1 MPKYTLTYSPP
12 AEGWPSFYSYDPEWI
27 QGMNQYLY
35 TFSGGNLFRHNTN
48 DARNTFYG
56 SYVAAEDSSTIT
68 SVFNDEPIVNKIFK
82 TIALE
87 GNSPWAA
94 EMSSDQ
100 QDGRFIESA
109 FFEKK
114 EGDYFAFVRTVNND
128 PAQPDDYALRSLN
141 GIGVSQT
148 VVGNVV
154 NFPLTT
160 DIGSILSAGNVPTDP
175 NSGDSFYFALP
186 VGSEYPA
193 ITFAGFVTNI
203 EVDIPNGIN
212 RVTHDGSG
220 TAPGI
225 NDPLW
230 LGIKNQV
237 AESHGLLGHYGVFK
251 LTNTDTSAVEL
262 FVAKSEVMKS
272 YPG

>member
-1 MPKYTLTYSPP
+1 MPNYTLTYSPP
-12 AEGWPSFYSYDPEWI
+12 AEGWPSFYSYEPEWI
-27 QGMNQYLY
+27 QGMNQFLY
-35 TFSGGNLFRHNTN
+35 TFSGGNIFRHNTN
-48 DARNTFYG
+48 EARNTFYD
-56 SYVAAEDSSTIT
+56 SYDPAVDSSTIT

-82 TIALE
+82 TMAIE
-87 GNSPWAA
+87 GNRPWSATLI
-94 EMSSDQ
+94 SDQ
-100 QDGRFIESA
+100 QDGRFMDVD

-114 EGDYFAFVRTVNND
+114 EGDYFAFVRTVNNN

-141 GIGVSQT
+141 GIGLSQT

-154 NFPLTT
+154 NFPLTL
-160 DIGSILSAGNVPTDP
+160 DIGSILSAGDA
-175 NSGDSFYFALP
+175 FYWALP
-186 VGSEYPA
+186 VGSQYPT

-220 TAPGI
+220 GVPSI

-230 LGIKNQV
+230 VGIKNQQ
-237 AESHGLLGHYGVFK
+237 AESSGLLGHYGVFK
-251 LTNTDTSAVEL
+251 LTNEDTTAVEM

>member
-1 MPKYTLTYSPP
+1 MPNYTLTYSPP
-12 AEGWPSFYSYDPEWI
+12 AEGWPSFYSFEPEWI
-27 QGMNQYLY
+27 QGMNQFLY
-35 TFSGGNLFRHNTN
+35 TFSGGNIFRHNTN
-48 DARNTFYG
+48 EVRNNFYG
-56 SYVAAEDSSTIT
+56 QQFNSTIQ

-82 TIALE
+82 TMAVE
-87 GNSPWAA
+87 GNRPWAA
-94 EMSSDQ
+94 TFVSDQ
-100 QDGRFIESA
+100 QDGRFMDVG

-114 EGDYFAFVRTVNND
+114 EGDYFAFVRTVNNN
-128 PAQPDDYALRSLN
+128 PAEPDDYALRTLN
-141 GIGVSQT
+141 GIGLSLT

-160 DIGSILSAGNVPTDP
+160 DIGSILCAGDA
-175 NSGDSFYFALP
+175 FYFALP
-186 VGSEYPA
+186 VGTEYPA
-193 ITFAGFVTNI
+193 ITFAGYVQSI

-230 LGIKNQV
+230 LGIKNQQ
-237 AESHGLLGHYGVFK
+237 AESSGLLGHYGVFE
-251 LTNTDTSAVEL
+251 LTNADTTAVEM

>member
-1 MPKYTLTYSPP
+1 MPNYTLTYSPP
-12 AEGWPSFYSYDPEWI
+12 AEGWPSFYSFEPDWI

-35 TFSGGNLFRHNTN
+35 TFSGGNIFRHNTN
-48 DARNTFYG
+48 EVRNNFYG
-56 SYVAAEDSSTIT
+56 QQFNSTIQ

-82 TIALE
+82 TMAIE
-87 GNSPWAA
+87 GNRPWAA
-94 EMSSDQ
+94 TFVSDQ
-100 QDGRFIESA
+100 QDGRFMDVG

-114 EGDYFAFVRTVNND
+114 EGDYFAFVRTVNNN
-128 PAQPDDYALRSLN
+128 PAEPDDYALRSLN
-141 GIGVSQT
+141 GIGLSLT

-160 DIGSILSAGNVPTDP
+160 DIGSILSAGDA
-175 NSGDSFYFALP
+175 FYFALP
-186 VGSEYPA
+186 VGTEYPA
-193 ITFAGFVTNI
+193 ITFAGYVNSI

-220 TAPGI
+220 AAPGI

-230 LGIKNQV
+230 LGIKNQQ
-237 AESHGLLGHYGVFK
+237 AESNGLLGHYGVFE
-251 LTNTDTSAVEL
+251 LTNTDTTAVEM

>member
-1 MPKYTLTYSPP
+1 MPNYTLTYSPP
-12 AEGWPSFYSYDPEWI
+12 AEGWPSFYSFEPDWI

-35 TFSGGNLFRHNTN
+35 TFSGGNIFRHNTN
-48 DARNTFYG
+48 EVRNNFYG
-56 SYVAAEDSSTIT
+56 VQFNSTIQ

-82 TIALE
+82 TMAIE
-87 GNSPWAA
+87 GNRPWAA
-94 EMSSDQ
+94 TFVSDQ
-100 QDGRFIESA
+100 QDGRFMDVG

-114 EGDYFAFVRTVNND
+114 EGDYFAFVRTVNNN
-128 PAQPDDYALRSLN
+128 PAEPDDYALRSLN
-141 GIGVSQT
+141 GIGLSLT

-160 DIGSILSAGNVPTDP
+160 DIGSILSAGDA
-175 NSGDSFYFALP
+175 FYFALP
-186 VGSEYPA
+186 VGTEYPA
-193 ITFAGFVTNI
+193 ITFAGYVNSI

-220 TAPGI
+220 AAPGI

-230 LGIKNQV
+230 LGIKNQQ
-237 AESHGLLGHYGVFK
+237 AESNGLLGHYGVFE
-251 LTNTDTSAVEL
+251 LTNTDTTAVEM

>member
-1 MPKYTLTYSPP
+1 MPNYTLTYSPP

-27 QGMNQYLY
+27 QGMNQFLY

-48 DARNTFYG
+48 EERNTFYD
-56 SYVAAEDSSTIT
+56 SYDPAEDSSTIT

-82 TIALE
+82 TMAIE
-87 GNSPWAA
+87 GNRPWSATLI
-94 EMSSDQ
+94 SDQ
-100 QDGRFIESA
+100 QDGRFMDVG

-114 EGDYFAFVRTVNND
+114 EGDYFAFVRTVNNN
-128 PAQPDDYALRSLN
+128 PAEPDDYALRSLN
-141 GIGVSQT
+141 GIALSQT

-160 DIGSILSAGNVPTDP
+160 DIGSILSAGDP
-175 NSGDSFYFALP
+175 LVVGSGDAFYF
-186 VGSEYPA
+186 SPA
-193 ITFAGFVTNI
+193 PYTAVTFAGYVQSI

-230 LGIKNQV
+230 LGIKNQQ
-237 AESHGLLGHYGVFK
+237 AESSGLLGHYGVFK
-251 LTNTDTSAVEL
+251 LTNEDTTAVEM